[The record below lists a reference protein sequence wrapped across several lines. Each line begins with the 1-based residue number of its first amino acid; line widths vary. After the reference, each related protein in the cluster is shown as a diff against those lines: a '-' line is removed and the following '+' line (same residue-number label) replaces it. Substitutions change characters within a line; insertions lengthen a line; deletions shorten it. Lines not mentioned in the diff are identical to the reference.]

1 LVLTVH
7 HISYNGNNKYIYY
20 PAEGEEEGLCNLFA
34 NNHVSHLWFAYY
46 LHRVY
51 FLLHWDYIGLE
62 EDTYNPNI
70 LDTIKWSHYPTGWET
85 MSYIEI
91 RKHFKCRHHGHD
103 QTKPIPTLDD
113 WSILRQHYKDKILL
127 IQMHHLTRQFHPLK
141 VMFMTNLG
149 ILHHTTL
156 KNPKG
161 KVEVSLHLVI

>member
-1 LVLTVH
+1 MATITSNIRRQEKKKVSATYLQKIMFLVFGLLLLCIGYTSFCIGLTLGET
-7 HISYNGNNKYIYY
+7 YN
-20 PAEGEEEGLCNLFA
+20 E
-34 NNHVSHLWFAYY
+34 
-46 LHRVY
+46 
-51 FLLHWDYIGLE
+51 LE

-70 LDTIKWSHYPTGWET
+70 LIKWSHYPTGWET

-113 WSILRQHYKDKILL
+113 WSIFRQHYKDIVDPNASFDEAVPPTEGYV
-127 IQMHHLTRQFHPLK
+127 HDE
-141 VMFMTNLG
+141 LG

-161 KVEVSLHLVI
+161 KVEVSLHRVI